1 MACDNVLFMSAPTV
15 AGNGSFTGAPNQVV
29 VTDGSGALAGKT
41 LAPNA
46 PMVTDV
52 NGLPSTDA
60 TKTLVPKGTAADSG
74 KSIVYDAA
82 GNPIV
87 GAVVPQVG
95 TPFAPKSATYTDA
108 AGKLVTLPNPTVFS
122 IMVFDPVT
130 GIPSWK
136 APTSSFGNPVVF

>member
-1 MACDNVLFMSAPTV
+1 MACDNVLFLSTPTV
-15 AGNGSFTGAPNQVV
+15 SGNGSFTGAPNQAV

-46 PMVTDV
+46 PMVTDA

-60 TKTLVPKGTAADSG
+60 TKSLVPKGTAADAG
-74 KSIVYDAA
+74 KSIVYDAL

-87 GAVVPQVG
+87 GAIVPQVG
-95 TPFAPKSATYTDA
+95 ATLAPKTSIVTDA
-108 AGKLVTLPNPTVFS
+108 AGKLVSLANPTVFS
-122 IMVFDPVT
+122 IMVFDPIT
-130 GIPSWK
+130 GAPSWK